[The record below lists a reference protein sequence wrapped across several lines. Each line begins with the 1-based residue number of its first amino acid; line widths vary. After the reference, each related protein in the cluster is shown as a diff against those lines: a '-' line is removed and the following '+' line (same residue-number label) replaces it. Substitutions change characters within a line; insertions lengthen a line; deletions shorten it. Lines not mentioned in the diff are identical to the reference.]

1 MIADSSDNKQIN
13 QNIEAV
19 LDFYAR
25 EDKKMNFKI
34 TLIVILVC
42 LALIFLAQ
50 NIQVVTVS
58 FLFWEV
64 SMSRAVLLF
73 FSLLIGFII
82 GWFLHSYLAYRK
94 DKKEFQNLNY

>member
-1 MIADSSDNKQIN
+1 
-13 QNIEAV
+13 
-19 LDFYAR
+19 
-25 EDKKMNFKI
+25 MNFKI
-34 TLIVILVC
+34 TLVVILVC

-73 FSLLIGFII
+73 FSLLTGFII
-82 GWFLHSYLAYRK
+82 GWFLHSYLSYRK
-94 DKKEFQNLNY
+94 DKKEFSGFKA

>member
-1 MIADSSDNKQIN
+1 
-13 QNIEAV
+13 
-19 LDFYAR
+19 
-25 EDKKMNFKI
+25 MNFKI
-34 TLIVILVC
+34 TLVVILVC

-73 FSLLIGFII
+73 FSLLTGFII
-82 GWFLHSYLAYRK
+82 GWFLHSYLLYRK
-94 DKKEFQNLNY
+94 DKKEFSDLRYKG

>member
-1 MIADSSDNKQIN
+1 
-13 QNIEAV
+13 
-19 LDFYAR
+19 
-25 EDKKMNFKI
+25 MNFKI

-58 FLFWEV
+58 FLLWEV

-82 GWFLHSYLAYRK
+82 GWFLHSYLSYRK
-94 DKKEFQNLNY
+94 DKKEFSDFKA